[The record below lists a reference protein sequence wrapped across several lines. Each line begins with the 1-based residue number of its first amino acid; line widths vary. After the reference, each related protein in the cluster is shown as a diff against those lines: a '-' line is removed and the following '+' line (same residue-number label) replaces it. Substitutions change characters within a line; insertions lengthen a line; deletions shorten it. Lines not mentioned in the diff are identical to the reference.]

1 MKYIIIG
8 GVAGGATAAARIR
21 RISESAKII
30 MIDRGSYISYA
41 NCGLPYYIGE
51 VIKDRTQLFVQTP
64 ESFNKS
70 FNIDVRIES
79 DVINIDHEK
88 KTVTVKRSDGSEY
101 IESYDK
107 LLLSPGAHAFVPAI
121 PGINSEGIFTLRN
134 VNDTDKIKEYLTE
147 NKAKRAVVIGAGF
160 IGLEMAENLHHT
172 GAEVSIVEMA
182 DQVMPPVDFSTA
194 SILHQHLTDKNVK
207 LYLKEKVVSFTK
219 NEDGSISIHLAS
231 DNDIIADIV
240 ILSIGVRP
248 ETKLAQE
255 AGITIGIAHGIQV
268 DEFLETNLKYIYAV
282 GDAIEYP
289 HPITGVPY
297 LNYLANPANRQ
308 AWIVANNMV
317 NGNTI
322 KYEGAI
328 GTAIAKV
335 FDLTVATTGM
345 SAKRLKMM
353 NIPYTSY
360 ITHSQSSAG
369 YYPGATPVTIK
380 LIFDPEKGQILGS
393 QIVGEKGVDKRIDE
407 MALVIKNKGTVYDL
421 LKLEHAYAPPF
432 SSAKDPVAI
441 AGYTAVN
448 ILSKAM
454 PIISWRDLHAI
465 INNSDNSLNLSK
477 KDIFIIDVR
486 SSDETLM
493 GGIDGAVNITLE
505 DIRDHLK
512 ELPKDKTIIIFC
524 AVGKRGYFAQRILI
538 ENGFK
543 NILNLSG
550 GYKTYS
556 TATRPVKSPGSST
569 TSSKNK
575 NPDMTMNSSIKTP
588 GTSKIDVKILKVDAC
603 GLQCPGPIMKVKNSM
618 DSLKDGEKLE
628 IVTSD
633 PSFTRDIDAWCDST
647 GNTLEETNSDSGK
660 YTAIIRKGTDK
671 KKVINDSVSGVPEY
685 NNKTLIMFSDDLDK
699 AIATFI
705 LANGAAAT
713 GQKTTIFFTF
723 WGLNLLKK
731 SKKPKVK
738 KDIFGKMFSAM
749 LVSNSLKL
757 KLSKFNMFGI
767 GSKMIRF
774 IMKKN
779 GVDTLEKMRAQALAQ
794 GVEFIACSMSMGLM
808 GVDKEELIDG
818 CIIGGVATYMG
829 RAEKASVNLFI

>member
-41 NCGLPYYIGE
+41 NCGLPYYIGDI
-51 VIKDRTQLFVQTP
+51 IKDRAPLFVQTP

-88 KTVTVKRSDGSEY
+88 KTVTVKRRDGSQY

-107 LLLSPGAHAFVPAI
+107 LLLSPGAHAFVPPI
-121 PGINSEGIFTLRN
+121 PGINSKGIFTLRN
-134 VNDTDKIKEYLTE
+134 VNDTDKIKKYITE
-147 NKAKRAVVIGAGF
+147 NKTKHAVVIGAGF
-160 IGLEMAENLHHT
+160 IGLEMAENLYNT

-194 SILHQHLTDKNVK
+194 SILHQHLIDKGVN

-219 NEDGSISIHLAS
+219 NEDGSIYIHLDS
-231 DNDIIADIV
+231 DNDIKADIV

-255 AGITIGIAHGIQV
+255 TGVKIGKAHGIQV
-268 DEFLETNLKYIYAV
+268 NEFLETNLKDVYAV

-345 SAKRLKMM
+345 SAKRLKSM
-353 NIPYTSY
+353 NIPYLSY

-369 YYPGATPVTIK
+369 YYPGAMPVTIK
-380 LIFDPEKGQILGS
+380 LIFDPKNGQILGS

-441 AGYTAVN
+441 AGYTAINV
-448 ILSKAM
+448 LSKAM
-454 PIISWRDLHAI
+454 PIISWRDLYAI

-477 KDIFIIDVR
+477 KDIFLIDTR
-486 SSDETLM
+486 SSEETLM

-505 DIRDHLK
+505 EIRDHLK
-512 ELPKDKTIIIFC
+512 DLPKDKTIVIYC

-543 NILNLSG
+543 NTLNLSG

-556 TATRPVKSPGSST
+556 TATRPVKSPGSSIISPQKKDLT
-569 TSSKNK
+569 INSSVK
-575 NPDMTMNSSIKTP
+575 NPGI
-588 GTSKIDVKILKVDAC
+588 SKFDVKMIKVDAC
-603 GLQCPGPIMKVKNSM
+603 GLQCPGPIMKVKNSI

-628 IVTSD
+628 IVTNDSG
-633 PSFTRDIDAWCDST
+633 FTRDIGAWCNST
-647 GNTLEETNSDSGK
+647 GNTLEKTNSDSGK

-671 KKVINDSVSGVPEY
+671 KKVFNNSIQGIPEY

-713 GQKTTIFFTF
+713 GQKTSIFFTF

-731 SKKPKVK
+731 RKKPKVK

-749 LVSNSLKL
+749 LASDSLKL

-767 GSKMIRF
+767 GAKMIRF

-779 GVDTLEKMRAQALAQ
+779 GVDTLEKMRDQALSQ

-808 GVDKEELIDG
+808 GIDKEELIDG
-818 CIIGGVATYMG
+818 CIIGGVATYME
-829 RAEKASVNLFI
+829 RAEKSSVNLFI

>member
-21 RISESAKII
+21 RISEEAQII

-41 NCGLPYYIGE
+41 NCGMPYYIGN
-51 VIKDRTQLFVQTP
+51 VIKDRAQLFVQTP

-70 FNIDVRIES
+70 FNVDVRIES
-79 DVINIDHEK
+79 EVTNIDHEK
-88 KTVTVKRSDGSEY
+88 KTVTVKSKDGSEY

-107 LLLSPGAHAFVPAI
+107 LLLSPGAHALVPPL

-134 VNDTDKIKEYLTE
+134 VDDTDKIKEYVTN
-147 NKAKRAVVIGAGF
+147 NKCQRAVVIGAGF
-160 IGLEMAENLHHT
+160 IGLEMAENLYHT

-194 SILHQHLTDKNVK
+194 SFLHQHLTDKGVN
-207 LYLKEKVVSFTK
+207 LYLKEQVVSFEK
-219 NEDGSISIHLAS
+219 NKDNTVNINLAS
-231 DNDIIADIV
+231 GSNIVADVV

-255 AGITIGIAHGIQV
+255 SGVAIGKAHGIQV
-268 DEFLETNLKYIYAV
+268 NEFLETNLQDIYAV

-308 AWIVANNMV
+308 AWIAANNMV

-353 NIPYTSY
+353 NIPYKSY

-380 LIFDPEKGQILGS
+380 TIFAPDSGKLLGA
-393 QIVGEKGVDKRIDE
+393 QIVGENGVDKRIDE
-407 MALVIKNKGTVYDL
+407 MALVIKNNGSVYDL

-432 SSAKDPVAI
+432 SSAKDPAAI

-448 ILSKAM
+448 VLSKAM
-454 PIISWRDLHAI
+454 PIISWRDLYAI
-465 INNSDNSLNLSK
+465 LHDEDNSLNLSK
-477 KDIFIIDVR
+477 KDIFLLDVR
-486 SSDETLM
+486 DQEETLM
-493 GGIDGAVNITLE
+493 GTIESAFNIPHAE
-505 DIRDHLK
+505 IRNHLD

-524 AVGKRGYFAQRILI
+524 AVGKRGYFAQRILLQH
-538 ENGFK
+538 GFK
-543 NILNLSG
+543 NTLNLSG

-556 TATRPVKSPGSST
+556 TATRPIKKPTPLCPESDNNT
-569 TSSKNK
+569 IK
-575 NPDMTMNSSIKTP
+575 TMNSSIKEKVAT
-588 GTSKIDVKILKVDAC
+588 KFDVKMLKLDAC
-603 GLQCPGPIMKVKNSM
+603 GLQCPGPIMKVKSAM
-618 DSLKDGEKLE
+618 DTLKEGEKVE
-628 IVTSD
+628 VVTND
-633 PSFTRDIDAWCDST
+633 AGFTRDIGAWCDST
-647 GNTLEETNSDSGK
+647 GNTLEETRSESGK
-660 YTAIIRKGTDK
+660 YTAIIHKGTDEK
-671 KKVINDSVSGVPEY
+671 QEINNIASRVPQH

-731 SKKPKVK
+731 TNKPKVK

-749 LVSNSLKL
+749 LASNSLKL
-757 KLSKFNMFGI
+757 KLSKFNMFGL
-767 GSKMIRF
+767 GSKMIRY

-779 GVDTLEKMRAQALAQ
+779 GVDTLETMRAQALAQ

-808 GVDKEELIDG
+808 GVAEEELIDG
-818 CIIGGVATYMG
+818 CTIGGVATYME

>member
-41 NCGLPYYIGE
+41 NCGLPYYIGG
-51 VIKDRTQLFVQTP
+51 VIKDRAQLFVQTP

-79 DVINIDHEK
+79 DVINIDHEN
-88 KTVTVKRSDGSEY
+88 KTVTVKRSDNSEY

-107 LLLSPGAHAFVPAI
+107 LLLSPGAHAFVPPI

-160 IGLEMAENLHHT
+160 IGLEMAENLYHT

-194 SILHQHLTDKNVK
+194 SILHQHLTDKGVN

-219 NEDGSISIHLAS
+219 NEDGSISIHLDS

-255 AGITIGIAHGIQV
+255 AGVTIGIAHGIQV
-268 DEFLETNLKYIYAV
+268 DEFLETNLKNIYAV

-289 HPITGVPY
+289 HPVTGVPY

-317 NGNTI
+317 NDNTI

-353 NIPYTSY
+353 DIPYTSY

-380 LIFDPEKGQILGS
+380 LIFDPKNGQILGS

-407 MALVIKNKGTVYDL
+407 MSLVIKNKGTVYDL

-441 AGYTAVN
+441 AGYTAIN

-454 PIISWRDLHAI
+454 PIISWRDLYAI

-505 DIRDHLK
+505 EIRDHLK

-543 NILNLSG
+543 NTLNLSG

-556 TATRPVKSPGSST
+556 ASTRPIKKPDSST
-569 TSSKNK
+569 ASSKNK
-575 NPDMTMNSSIKTP
+575 NPDMTMNSSIKAP
-588 GTSKIDVKILKVDAC
+588 GASITDVKMIKVDAC

-633 PSFTRDIDAWCDST
+633 SSFTRDIDAWCDST
-647 GNTLEETNSDSGK
+647 GNTLEKTNSDSGK

-685 NNKTLIMFSDDLDK
+685 NNKTMIMFSDDLDK

-731 SKKPKVK
+731 TKKPKVK
-738 KDIFGKMFSAM
+738 KDMFGKMFSAM
-749 LVSNSLKL
+749 LASNSLKL

-779 GVDTLEKMRAQALAQ
+779 GVDTLEKMRDQALAQ

-808 GVDKEELIDG
+808 GVAEEELIDG

-829 RAEKASVNLFI
+829 RAEKSSVNLFI